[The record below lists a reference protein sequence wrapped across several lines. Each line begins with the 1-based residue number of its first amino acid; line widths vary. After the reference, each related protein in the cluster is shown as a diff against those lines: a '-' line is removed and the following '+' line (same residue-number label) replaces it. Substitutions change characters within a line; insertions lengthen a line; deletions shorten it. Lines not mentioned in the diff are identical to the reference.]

1 LRADTPTVN
10 LDTGSKMSVEM
21 PTATAPHNQSIS
33 ALLDAAS
40 ADAATFRCKAAAPP
54 WAVAEVPTAPPVEP
68 RLLTITQA
76 AEVVPLSA
84 KQLYRV
90 SARPDGPFRK
100 IEGRLMAYE
109 DDLHRWVRSHPTGS
123 ESSESRRSSG
133 DGLADRVRRRRK
145 AASA

>member
-1 LRADTPTVN
+1 MT
-10 LDTGSKMSVEM
+10 
-21 PTATAPHNQSIS
+21 TATAPHRQSIS

-40 ADAATFRCKAAAPP
+40 ADAATFRCKAVAPP
-54 WAVAEVPTAPPVEP
+54 WAAAEVTPTLVAEP
-68 RLLTITQA
+68 RLLTIAQA
-76 AEVVPLSA
+76 AEIVPLSV

-90 SARPDGPFRK
+90 SARSDGPFRK

-109 DDLHRWVRSHPTGS
+109 DDLHRWVRSYPTGL
-123 ESSESRRSSG
+123 ESSESRWPSG